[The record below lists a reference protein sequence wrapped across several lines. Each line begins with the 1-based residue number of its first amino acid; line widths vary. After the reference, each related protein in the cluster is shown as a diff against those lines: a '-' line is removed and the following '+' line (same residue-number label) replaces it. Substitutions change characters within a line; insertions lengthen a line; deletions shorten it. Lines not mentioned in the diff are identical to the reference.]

1 MIALIIY
8 VRITSHSNYSETRWL
23 KRKKKKKD
31 NHFIIGS
38 RFSGS
43 RTWAR
48 LSWVHL
54 LLHMA
59 ATEITQWN
67 SVGGRAGQGDQ
78 MASLPGLAPR
88 GHGWKAG
95 HSWPEEVS
103 HDPSSTMVSG
113 LSDFLRRLRVLRGF
127 TEPGSI
133 SLWFLS
139 NITSPLF
146 CWSQSLLR
154 GKGFRHKPHLLVGG
168 PPKNSQTPLTLQ
180 IEKDCQAKWLTFF
193 PLNYLCFSVM
203 FPHQYLQSLA

>member
-1 MIALIIY
+1 MRSHPQRFNFRPIQSRNALTCQGCLFSRNITLVIHISSPSQLGQKKKRPTRMIALIIY
-8 VRITSHSNYSETRWL
+8 VRVTSHSNYSQTRWL
-23 KRKKKKKD
+23 KRKKKKKG

-103 HDPSSTMVSG
+103 RDPSSTMVSG
-113 LSDFLRRLRVLRGF
+113 LSDFL
-127 TEPGSI
+127 
-133 SLWFLS
+133 
-139 NITSPLF
+139 
-146 CWSQSLLR
+146 
-154 GKGFRHKPHLLVGG
+154 
-168 PPKNSQTPLTLQ
+168 
-180 IEKDCQAKWLTFF
+180 
-193 PLNYLCFSVM
+193 
-203 FPHQYLQSLA
+203 